1 MNRGPCDVL
10 PINMKSAEGKRP
22 SVVVV
27 LAVVVALIAAEIAL
41 FFGVGRFL
49 GWPFML
55 GVSGVTAVIGL
66 IIVGLAIWRYV
77 PAIAAR
83 LDQEECLDD
92 RLSNGMLILLAGI
105 LLLLPGLITDLLGL
119 ILLLPWTRR
128 FILAGLKQHFA
139 PAPVYTVSMARRSQA
154 FGTAAEEDGEDELAA
169 SIGLPPRTRA
179 A

>member
-22 SVVVV
+22 SVAVV

-66 IIVGLAIWRYV
+66 IIVGLAIWRR
-77 PAIAAR
+77 AR
-83 LDQEECLDD
+83 D
-92 RLSNGMLILLAGI
+92 RGQAG
-105 LLLLPGLITDLLGL
+105 PGG
-119 ILLLPWTRR
+119 
-128 FILAGLKQHFA
+128 
-139 PAPVYTVSMARRSQA
+139 VS
-154 FGTAAEEDGEDELAA
+154 
-169 SIGLPPRTRA
+169 
-179 A
+179 

>member
-1 MNRGPCDVL
+1 
-10 PINMKSAEGKRP
+10 MKPAEGKRP
-22 SVVVV
+22 SVAVV
-27 LAVVVALIAAEIAL
+27 LALVTLLLAAEAAL
-41 FFGVGRFL
+41 FVGAGHYL

-55 GVSGVTAVIGL
+55 GLSSVTGVIGL
-66 IIVGLAIWRYV
+66 VIVGLAIWRYV

-128 FILAGLKQHFA
+128 FILAGLKAHFA
-139 PAPVYTVSMARRSQA
+139 PAPVYTVPVAQRPQTFRA
-154 FGTAAEEDGEDELAA
+154 DLEDSDEDELAA
-169 SIGLPPRTRA
+169 EANVPPRTRA